1 MMRIHQAS
9 GEERTR
15 GLDRGALRYLAR
27 RGQRDAR
34 GTHRRS
40 ARRGDPR
47 RDLCRAG
54 TRHTTVGETPLA
66 PGSAMPV
73 IGETITLALEE
84 AAALVR
90 ERRVSPVELTD
101 ACLARIEA
109 VEPGLN
115 AFVMVTADLARAQAR
130 KAESDI
136 GAGRYRGPLHGIPVA
151 VKDLFATKGIRTTAG
166 SRILADWVPDED
178 ATVVRKLRQAG
189 AVLLGKLGMHEFAYG
204 ISSVNPHF
212 GDVRNP
218 WDTTKIPGGSSGGSA
233 VAVVACEAFA
243 ALGSDTG
250 GSIRIP
256 AALCGCVGLKPTFG
270 RASLF
275 GAVPLSWSLDHPGPL
290 ARTTRDVAVALI
302 TIAGHDPRDPI
313 SADRP
318 VPDFLAGI
326 DAGPQS
332 LRLGVPTDHVWDEC
346 DPAIATAVRAA
357 IEALARAGAEI
368 REIRWPRAA
377 EYARAASA
385 VLGVEARAY
394 HEGTFPGRSAEYGPL
409 VRARLASQG
418 DVAADTYARSMR
430 LLLEARAG
438 AADRDLDG
446 VDVLA
451 MPTVPSRAWTLEE
464 AKEIGRAS
472 EWTRI
477 TRIFD
482 FTGQPAISVP
492 CGQDPDGLPIGIQFG
507 ARMWDEAA
515 ALRAARAYE
524 LVRGPFPLPAL
535 DG

>member
-1 MMRIHQAS
+1 VPAISETIHLTLEDA
-9 GEERTR
+9 
-15 GLDRGALRYLAR
+15 GALL
-27 RGQRDAR
+27 RDQ
-34 GTHRRS
+34 
-40 ARRGDPR
+40 
-47 RDLCRAG
+47 
-54 TRHTTVGETPLA
+54 
-66 PGSAMPV
+66 
-73 IGETITLALEE
+73 
-84 AAALVR
+84 
-90 ERRVSPVELTD
+90 RVSPAELTE

-109 VEPGLN
+109 VEPRLN
-115 AFVMVTADLARAQAR
+115 AFVTVTAELARAQAR
-130 KAESDI
+130 QAGDEI
-136 GAGRYRGPLHGIPVA
+136 AAGRYRGPLHGIPVA
-151 VKDLFATKGIRTTAG
+151 VKDLFATNGIRTTAG
-166 SRILADWVPDED
+166 SRILADWIPDED
-178 ATVVRKLRQAG
+178 ATVVRRLREAG
-189 AVLLGKLGMHEFAYG
+189 AVLLGKLGLHEFAYG

-233 VAVVACEAFA
+233 VAVVAGEAYA

-256 AALCGCVGLKPTFG
+256 ASLCGCVGLKPTFG

-275 GAVPLSWSLDHPGPL
+275 GAIPLSWSLDHPGPL
-290 ARTTRDVAVALI
+290 ARTVRDVAVATA

-318 VPDFLAGI
+318 VPDFIAGI
-326 DAGPQS
+326 DVGPQR
-332 LRLGVPTDHVWDEC
+332 LRIGVPADHVWDGC

-368 REIRWPRAA
+368 LEVRWPRAA
-377 EYARAASA
+377 EYATAASA
-385 VLGVEARAY
+385 VLGVEARAF
-394 HEGTFPGRSAEYGPL
+394 HEGAFPGRSAEYGPL

-418 DVAADTYARSMR
+418 DVDAEAYARSMR

-451 MPTVPSRAWTLEE
+451 MPTVPSRAWTIAE
-464 AKEIGRAS
+464 AKDIARPS
-472 EWTRI
+472 EWTRV

-482 FTGQPAISVP
+482 LTGQPAISIP
-492 CGQDPDGLPIGIQFG
+492 CGIDPDGIPVGLQFA

-524 LVRGPFPLPAL
+524 VVRGPFPLPQL
-535 DG
+535 DHQNGNREKRDGGVDRLA

>member
-1 MMRIHQAS
+1 MPATTHD
-9 GEERTR
+9 T
-15 GLDRGALRYLAR
+15 LR
-27 RGQRDAR
+27 
-34 GTHRRS
+34 
-40 ARRGDPR
+40 
-47 RDLCRAG
+47 
-54 TRHTTVGETPLA
+54 
-66 PGSAMPV
+66 M
-73 IGETITLALEE
+73 TIE
-84 AAALVR
+84 AAAEAIRAR
-90 ERRVSPVELTD
+90 EISPVSLLES
-101 ACLARIEA
+101 CLARIETL
-109 VEPGLN
+109 EPRLN
-115 AFVMVTADLARAQAR
+115 AFITVTADLAREQAR
-130 KAESDI
+130 EAEREI
-136 GAGRYRGPLHGIPVA
+136 QAGRYKGPLHGIPVA

-166 SRILADWVPDED
+166 SRILADWLPTED
-178 ATVVRKLRQAG
+178 ATVVRRLREAG
-189 AVLLGKLGMHEFAYG
+189 AVLLGKLGLHEFAYG

-233 VAVVACEAFA
+233 VAVVASEAYA

-290 ARTTRDVAVALI
+290 ARTVRDVALAMT
-302 TIAGHDPRDPI
+302 TIAGYDPRDPV

-318 VPDFLAGI
+318 VEDLLAGI
-326 DAGPQS
+326 DRGART
-332 LRLGVPTDHVWDEC
+332 LRVGVPTDHVWDEC
-346 DPAIATAVRAA
+346 DPAIAASVRAA
-357 IEALARAGAEI
+357 IEALARAGAEV

-385 VLGVEARAY
+385 ILGVEARAY
-394 HEGTFPGRSAEYGPL
+394 HEGAFPGRSSEYGPL
-409 VRARLASQG
+409 VRARLSSQG
-418 DVAADTYARSMR
+418 DVDAETYARSMK
-430 LLLEARAG
+430 LLREARAG
-438 AADRDLDG
+438 VADRDLDG

-451 MPTVPSRAWTLEE
+451 MPTVPTRAWTIEE
-464 AKEIGRAS
+464 AKEVGRPS

-482 FTGQPAISVP
+482 LTGQPAVSLP
-492 CGQDPDGLPIGIQFG
+492 CGFDPDGLPIGLQFA

-524 LVRGPFPLPAL
+524 LVRGPFPLPPL

>member
-1 MMRIHQAS
+1 MSVGTESLLRLTLESAADLV
-9 GEERTR
+9 RTR
-15 GLDRGALRYLAR
+15 
-27 RGQRDAR
+27 Q
-34 GTHRRS
+34 
-40 ARRGDPR
+40 
-47 RDLCRAG
+47 
-54 TRHTTVGETPLA
+54 
-66 PGSAMPV
+66 
-73 IGETITLALEE
+73 
-84 AAALVR
+84 
-90 ERRVSPVELTD
+90 VSPTSLVES
-101 ACLARIEA
+101 CLARIESL
-109 VEPGLN
+109 EPRLN
-115 AFVMVTADLARAQAR
+115 AFITVTKDVAREQAR
-130 KAESDI
+130 EAEREI
-136 GAGRYRGPLHGIPVA
+136 AAGHYRGPLHGIPVA

-166 SRILADWVPDED
+166 SRILSTWIPDHD
-178 ATVVRKLRQAG
+178 ATVVRKLRDAG
-189 AVLLGKLGMHEFAYG
+189 AVLLGKLGLHEFAYG
-204 ISSVNPHF
+204 ISSVNPHY

-218 WDTTKIPGGSSGGSA
+218 WDITKIPGGSSGGSA
-233 VAVVACEAFA
+233 VAVVAGEAYG

-256 AALCGCVGLKPTFG
+256 AALCGCVGLKPTYG

-290 ARTTRDVAVALI
+290 ARTTRDVAILTAA
-302 TIAGHDPRDPI
+302 IAGPDPRDPA
-313 SADRP
+313 SVDRP
-318 VPDFLAGI
+318 VPDLLSAI
-326 DAGPQS
+326 DMGPER
-332 LRLGVPTDHVWDEC
+332 LRIGVPTDYVWDGC
-346 DPAIATAVRAA
+346 DESIATAVRAA
-357 IEALARAGAEI
+357 IGELARAGAEV
-368 REIRWPRAA
+368 REMRWPRAA
-377 EYARAASA
+377 EYAKAPSA
-385 VLGVEARAY
+385 ILGVEARAY
-394 HEGTFPGRSAEYGPL
+394 HEGAFPGRAADYGPL
-409 VRARLASQG
+409 VRARLVTQG
-418 DVAADTYARSMR
+418 DVDAETYARSMR